1 MGNPETAKTLTQT
14 VQSVDTSG
22 KLFAKVTPRFKKFS
36 AALKEAIEKESLAKV
51 ELYLPELEEVAEEID
66 NAMHAAKGSLALIGH
81 LRRDKEFLEQK
92 FDTVEKLTVK
102 VANIETCLVD
112 YRKQTTELVKKGRTA
127 IGKLETGSAE
137 MLGELAAL
145 KDQYTDLV
153 KAVEHMEK
161 EGAKFEAETLKAQ
174 AAGNE
179 KAMSAAR
186 MKFLNMDYTNHGIGA
201 VRLLNDVKKFLGKA
215 TEKDQRQEAVN
226 MQGDLPSIHE
236 RFRALSK
243 KGGEL
248 ALLKVA
254 KKEKE
259 EAKEEPKL
267 ATYSADEI
275 KKSAAAAG
283 LTDIKEVTR
292 IMNKV
297 PRYKWQ
303 PEFDKL
309 GKTCKPPMTGKQ
321 ILEKIEK
328 QSFMKKRDLI
338 DI

>member
-1 MGNPETAKTLTQT
+1 MTNPETAKTLTMT
-14 VQSVDTSG
+14 VQSVDSSAT
-22 KLFAKVTPRFKKFS
+22 LFAKVTPRFKKFS
-36 AALKEAIEKESLAKV
+36 AALKDAIDKESLAKV

-66 NAMHAAKGSLALIGH
+66 NAMHGVKGSLALIGH

-92 FDTVEKLTVK
+92 FATVEKLTVK

-112 YRKQTTELVKKGRTA
+112 YRKQTTELIKKGSAA
-127 IGKLETGSAE
+127 IGKLETGTAE
-137 MLGELAAL
+137 MLGDLAAL
-145 KDQYTDLV
+145 KDQYNDLV
-153 KAVEHMEK
+153 KAADYMEK
-161 EGAKFEAETLKAQ
+161 EGAKFEAETLRAQ
-174 AAGNE
+174 AAKNE

-186 MKFLNMDYTNHGIGA
+186 MKFLNMEYTNHGIGT
-201 VRLLNDVKKFLGKA
+201 VRLQNDVKKYLAKA
-215 TEKDQRQEAVN
+215 TDKAQRQEAIN
-226 MQGDLPSIHE
+226 MQADLPAIHE

-243 KGGEL
+243 KGQEL
-248 ALLKVA
+248 ALLKVEK
-254 KKEKE
+254 KKEE
-259 EAKEEPKL
+259 EAAPVKL
-267 ATYSADEI
+267 VTYTADEI

-283 LTDIKEVTR
+283 LTDIKELTR

-297 PRYKWQ
+297 PRYKWL

>member
-1 MGNPETAKTLTQT
+1 MGNPDTAKTLTQT

-36 AALKEAIEKESLAKV
+36 AALKEAIDKESLAKV
-51 ELYLPELEEVAEEID
+51 ELYLPEMEEVAEEID

-81 LRRDKEFLEQK
+81 LKKDKEFLEQK

-112 YRKQTTELVKKGRTA
+112 WRKQTTELVKKGSAA
-127 IGKLETGSAE
+127 IDTLKTGNSE
-137 MLGELAAL
+137 MLGDLAAL
-145 KDQYTDLV
+145 KDQYNDLV
-153 KAVEHMEK
+153 KAVDHMEK
-161 EGAKFEAETLKAQ
+161 EGAKFEAETLKMQ
-174 AAGNE
+174 TAGNE

-201 VRLLNDVKKFLGKA
+201 VRLQNDVKKFLAKA
-215 TEKDQRQEAVN
+215 TDKAQRQEAVN
-226 MQGDLPSIHE
+226 MQADLPSIHE

-254 KKEKE
+254 KKE
-259 EAKEEPKL
+259 EAKAEPKL
-267 ATYSADEI
+267 VTYSADEI

-283 LTDIKEVTR
+283 LSDIKELTR

-303 PEFDKL
+303 PELDKL
-309 GKTCKPPMTGKQ
+309 GKTGKPPMSGKQ

-328 QSFMKKRDLI
+328 QPFMKKRDLI

>member
-1 MGNPETAKTLTQT
+1 MTNPETAKTLVQT
-14 VQSVDTSG
+14 VKSVDTSG
-22 KLFAKVTPRFKKFS
+22 TLFAKVTPRFKKFS

-66 NAMHAAKGSLALIGH
+66 NALHGVKGSLALIGH

-102 VANIETCLVD
+102 VANIETCLID
-112 YRKQTTELVKKGRTA
+112 YRKQTTELIKKGSTA

-137 MLGELAAL
+137 LLGDLAAL
-145 KDQYTDLV
+145 KDQYNDLV
-153 KAVEHMEK
+153 KAADYMEK
-161 EGAKFEAETLKAQ
+161 EGAKFEAETLKTQ
-174 AAGNE
+174 AAKNE

-186 MKFLNMDYTNHGIGA
+186 MKFLNMDYTNYGIGA
-201 VRLLNDVKKFLGKA
+201 VRLQNDVKKFLAKA
-215 TEKDQRQEAVN
+215 TDKAQRQEAVN
-226 MQGDLPSIHE
+226 MQSDLPAIHE

-248 ALLKVA
+248 ALLKIA
-254 KKEKE
+254 KKE
-259 EAKEEPKL
+259 EAKAEPKL
-267 ATYSADEI
+267 VTYSADEI

-283 LTDIKEVTR
+283 LSDVKELTR

-297 PRYKWQ
+297 PRYKWL

-309 GKTCKPPMTGKQ
+309 GKTCKPPMSGKQ